1 LGQIEKIQKAAAPEL
16 VRAVKDGAIS
26 INAAAA
32 VSTLPPERQ
41 AAAVAGGKKELQQA
55 AREVRQAK
63 APPPR
68 EAVPDIPIENIADLP
83 AEVARLRELLAR
95 LTDERDQLKKKIMHL
110 TVALA
115 EARNASGSGDD

>member
-1 LGQIEKIQKAAAPEL
+1 M
-16 VRAVKDGAIS
+16 
-26 INAAAA
+26 
-32 VSTLPPERQ
+32 
-41 AAAVAGGKKELQQA
+41 QQA

-63 APPPR
+63 APPPK

-95 LTDERDQLKKKIMHL
+95 LTDERDQLKKKVMHL

-115 EARNASGSGDD
+115 EARNASAGVGDD